1 MSQLPERINAIKVI
15 SYNVPDLVDTIVE
28 LNNGEITKDDVTL
41 DELLDLVNGWA
52 DEDMTN
58 APNKIIYQDENGGE
72 L

>member
-1 MSQLPERINAIKVI
+1 MTQLPERINAIKVI

-41 DELLDLVNGWA
+41 DELLDLVSGWA

>member
-28 LNNGEITKDDVTL
+28 LNDGEITKDDVTL
-41 DELLDLVNGWA
+41 DELLNLVNGWA

-58 APNKIIYQDENGGE
+58 APNKIIYQDENGEE

>member
-15 SYNVPDLVDTIVE
+15 SYNVPDLVDAIVE

-41 DELLDLVNGWA
+41 DELLDLVSGWA

-58 APNKIIYQDENGGE
+58 APNKIIYQDENGEE